1 MAKYLELEGLKKYD
15 SKVKKDLTVYIE
27 KLSDETLKADGDYSV
42 GYDIYQGV
50 DDQGHPTKSKIGQ
63 IRVPLAEAI
72 KSGELRKDT
81 ETKPSKIY
89 LDLFFDEEKTK
100 KISVD
105 LTILDQSTDIASL
118 QKAIEKLNGTVET
131 VGSVLYQIYNQ
142 AGAANY
148 GNKEIITGYT
158 SPEGDISISA
168 YAALT
173 QEQKVKYTAKYE
185 TRKVTLKEA
194 IEDVSNR
201 LVSNSLLSISTTE
214 TSANALK
221 TYTFSQNGTVIGKV
235 DIPKDF
241 LVKSGKITEFTKVG
255 EQYYQD
261 GQSITSLPDG
271 VTDST
276 LGKYIELT
284 INVAE
289 GTSDNKKIYIYV
301 KDLVDAYTGEVNSI
315 EVSGSNVIS
324 VKVSSASDN
333 IITKSS
339 DGIYAKIEAI
349 SEEEINALF

>member
-15 SKVKKDLTVYIE
+15 SKLKKDLTVYVE
-27 KLSDETLKADGDYSV
+27 KLSDETLKAEGDYSV

-72 KSGELRKDT
+72 KSGELRKDA
-81 ETKPSKIY
+81 EASKIY

-100 KISVD
+100 KVSVD
-105 LTILDQSTDIASL
+105 LTILDQSTDIANL
-118 QKAIEKLNGTVET
+118 QKAIEKLNNTVET
-131 VGSVLYQIYNQ
+131 EGSVLYQIYNR

-158 SPEGDISISA
+158 SPDGDITIAA

-194 IEDVSNR
+194 IEDISNR
-201 LVSNSLLSISTTE
+201 LVSNGLLSISTAE
-214 TSANALK
+214 TSSDALK

-241 LVKSGKITEFTKVG
+241 LVKSGKITEFTKVS

-261 GQSITSLPDG
+261 GQPISSLPDG
-271 VTDST
+271 VTDAT

-289 GTSDNKKIYIYV
+289 GSSDNKEIYIYV
-301 KDLVDAYTGEVNSI
+301 KDLVDVYTGEVNSI

-324 VKVSSASDN
+324 VKISSASDN